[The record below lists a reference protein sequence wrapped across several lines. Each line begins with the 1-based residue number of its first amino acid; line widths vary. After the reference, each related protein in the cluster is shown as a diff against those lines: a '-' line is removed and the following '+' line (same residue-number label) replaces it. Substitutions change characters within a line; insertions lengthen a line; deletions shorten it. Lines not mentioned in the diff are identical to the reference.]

1 MNGREDRIIF
11 MKKKNIVFVLCLI
24 FALGFLFMPQEGRN
38 AEAASRTRLSS
49 TSLKVVPGKTEKLRI
64 YGRRGRK
71 VVWTSSRPRVVSVEN
86 GKLTALKGG
95 TSTITARV
103 GSQKLH
109 CKVRVVGLNT
119 TKITL
124 AKGDKFQ
131 LKVKNGYRTT
141 WTSKN
146 KKIAKVS
153 KNGVIKA
160 KKSGVTTIVC
170 RTNGRKLKCK
180 VYVASLE
187 YSTLRLKA
195 ESSYHLSIKH
205 AGDVLAWT
213 SSNPSV
219 AEVDSNG
226 NITTLPV
233 SGTSVLTCKSG
244 KAVLSCKLTVV
255 SPDNI
260 ITNMSTLPT
269 SSNQERFT
277 VTVNSYPNVR
287 HYTVYRQSASINAS
301 SFKNYMPYHGC
312 AACAAATVLTG
323 FGKNITP
330 KRVTDKNGLEYK
342 AFGKKIWKKNYKKEL
357 KDQMPVSLYGI
368 NKIFNNNGIQTEY
381 VRRFSDVEACQ
392 QIISHL
398 KTGNPV
404 VIEAKKGKW
413 ANSYHTMVLLGLT
426 DTGKAIIADSANR
439 TRFGSKQR
447 VKYESV
453 SNLIKH
459 MFACS
464 VSGAKSANC
473 YFGSSSGGGYILVN
487 PNP

>member
-1 MNGREDRIIF
+1 
-11 MKKKNIVFVLCLI
+11 MKKKNIVFAFCLI
-24 FALGFLFMPQEGRN
+24 LALGFLFVPQKGRN
-38 AEAASRTRLSS
+38 VEAASGTRISH
-49 TSLKVVPGKTEKLRI
+49 TSLKLVPGKTEKLKV

-71 VVWTSSRPRVVSVEN
+71 VVWTSSRPRVVSVEK
-86 GKLTALKGG
+86 GKITALKGG
-95 TSTITARV
+95 TSTITAKV
-103 GSQKLH
+103 GSHRLR

-187 YSTLRLKA
+187 HSTLRLKA
-195 ESSYHLSIKH
+195 ESSYHLSVQH
-205 AGDVLAWT
+205 TGDAYAWT
-213 SSNPSV
+213 SSNTSV
-219 AEVDSNG
+219 AEVDSQG

-233 SGTSVLTCKSG
+233 SGTAVLTCKSG
-244 KAVLSCKLTVV
+244 KAILNCKVTVV

-269 SSNQERFT
+269 SSNQDRLT

-287 HYTVYRQSASINAS
+287 HYTIYRQSASINAS
-301 SFKNYMPYHGC
+301 NFKNYMPYHGC

-323 FGKNITP
+323 FGKQITP
-330 KRVTDKNGLEYK
+330 KQVTDKKGLEYK
-342 AFGKKIWKKNYKKEL
+342 VFGKKVWKKNYKKEL

-368 NKIFNNNGIQTEY
+368 NKILNYNGIRTEY
-381 VRRFSDVEACQ
+381 VRRFSDAEACQ
-392 QIISHL
+392 QIIGHL

-404 VIEAKKGKW
+404 VMEAKKGKW

-426 DTGKAIIADSANR
+426 NTGKAIIADSANR
-439 TRFGSKQR
+439 SAFGNKQR

-453 SNLIKH
+453 SKLIKH
-459 MFACS
+459 MFSCS
-464 VSGAKSANC
+464 VSGANSTNC

-487 PNP
+487 PNPQ

>member
-1 MNGREDRIIF
+1 
-11 MKKKNIVFVLCLI
+11 MKKRNMFLVLCLS
-24 FALGFLFMPQEGRN
+24 LVMGFLFMPQKGGQV
-38 AEAASRTRLSS
+38 EAASKMRISHSS
-49 TSLKVVPGKTEKLRI
+49 IKMVPGKTEKLKV
-64 YGRRGRK
+64 YGKNGRK
-71 VVWTSSRPRVVSVEN
+71 VVWTSSRPRVVSVKK
-86 GKLTALKGG
+86 GKITALKGG
-95 TSTITARV
+95 TSTIRAKV
-103 GSQKLH
+103 GSKILH

-124 AKGDKFQ
+124 AKGNKFQ

-153 KNGVIKA
+153 KNGVVKA
-160 KKSGVTTIVC
+160 KKTGVTTIVC

-187 YSTLRLKA
+187 HSALRLKA
-195 ESSYHLSIKH
+195 ESSYHLSVKH
-205 AGDVLAWT
+205 TGDVFAWT

-233 SGTSVLTCKSG
+233 SGTSILTCRSG
-244 KAVLSCKLTVV
+244 KAVLSCKVTVV

-260 ITNMSTLPT
+260 ITDMSTLPT
-269 SSNQERFT
+269 NTNQDRFT

-323 FGKNITP
+323 FGKHVTP
-330 KRVTDKNGLEYK
+330 KQVTDKNGLEYK
-342 AFGKKIWKKNYKKEL
+342 AFGKKTWKKNYQKEL

-368 NKIFNNNGIQTEY
+368 NKILNNNGIRTEY
-381 VRRFSDVEACQ
+381 VRRFSDAEACQ

-426 DTGKAIIADSANR
+426 NTGKAIIADSANR
-439 TRFGSKQR
+439 SAFGNKQR

-453 SNLIKH
+453 ANLIEH

-464 VSGAKSANC
+464 VSGANSTNC

-487 PNP
+487 PNPQ

>member
-1 MNGREDRIIF
+1 M
-11 MKKKNIVFVLCLI
+11 
-24 FALGFLFMPQEGRN
+24 
-38 AEAASRTRLSS
+38 
-49 TSLKVVPGKTEKLRI
+49 
-64 YGRRGRK
+64 
-71 VVWTSSRPRVVSVEN
+71 
-86 GKLTALKGG
+86 
-95 TSTITARV
+95 
-103 GSQKLH
+103 
-109 CKVRVVGLNT
+109 
-119 TKITL
+119 
-124 AKGDKFQ
+124 
-131 LKVKNGYRTT
+131 KNGYRTT

-187 YSTLRLKA
+187 HSTLRLKA

-269 SSNQERFT
+269 SSNQDRFT

-323 FGKNITP
+323 FRKNITP
-330 KRVTDKNGLEYK
+330 KRVTDKNGLEYL
-342 AFGKKIWKKNYKKEL
+342 GKKSGRKIIKKN
-357 KDQMPVSLYGI
+357 
-368 NKIFNNNGIQTEY
+368 
-381 VRRFSDVEACQ
+381 
-392 QIISHL
+392 
-398 KTGNPV
+398 
-404 VIEAKKGKW
+404 
-413 ANSYHTMVLLGLT
+413 
-426 DTGKAIIADSANR
+426 
-439 TRFGSKQR
+439 
-447 VKYESV
+447 
-453 SNLIKH
+453 
-459 MFACS
+459 
-464 VSGAKSANC
+464 
-473 YFGSSSGGGYILVN
+473 
-487 PNP
+487 

>member
-160 KKSGVTTIVC
+160 KKSGVTAIVC

-180 VYVASLE
+180 VYVASLK

-269 SSNQERFT
+269 SSNQDRFT

-287 HYTVYRQSASINAS
+287 HYTVYRQSA
-301 SFKNYMPYHGC
+301 
-312 AACAAATVLTG
+312 
-323 FGKNITP
+323 
-330 KRVTDKNGLEYK
+330 
-342 AFGKKIWKKNYKKEL
+342 
-357 KDQMPVSLYGI
+357 
-368 NKIFNNNGIQTEY
+368 
-381 VRRFSDVEACQ
+381 
-392 QIISHL
+392 
-398 KTGNPV
+398 
-404 VIEAKKGKW
+404 
-413 ANSYHTMVLLGLT
+413 
-426 DTGKAIIADSANR
+426 
-439 TRFGSKQR
+439 
-447 VKYESV
+447 
-453 SNLIKH
+453 
-459 MFACS
+459 
-464 VSGAKSANC
+464 
-473 YFGSSSGGGYILVN
+473 
-487 PNP
+487 